1 MSMKRI
7 FARFKRIDNK
17 LRPLPYTELLKDCY
31 STGSVVGG
39 SLKKKTILITGASSG
54 IGLAMARRF
63 LVEGC
68 HVIISGRTESKLLA
82 AISYL
87 KQKECYNVT
96 YSLMDQLKDS
106 DLYATSQD
114 IFKRYKVN
122 VLVNNAGV
130 LKKSDR
136 EGRFRSVE
144 GEDYWP
150 GLNTNLKSSLLLSQS
165 FVDYCKEA
173 EIKGHILNTSS
184 ICGLFESMGITP
196 YGISKAGVIEM
207 TKQFALANKGIV
219 TCNSIAPGSVA
230 TVMGDLHTG
239 SNIASYCSCNRH
251 VTMAEEIASLAA
263 LMCTEDMSEKLNG
276 QTIKACACEKF

>member
-39 SLKKKTILITGASSG
+39 SLKNKTILITGASSG

-150 GLNTNLKSSLLLSQS
+150 GLNTNLKSSFLLSQS

>member
-39 SLKKKTILITGASSG
+39 SLKNKTILITGASSG

-87 KQKECYNVT
+87 KQKKCYNVT

-130 LKKSDR
+130 FKKSDR
-136 EGRFRSVE
+136 EGRFRSVA

-165 FVDYCKEA
+165 FVDYCKDA

>member
-1 MSMKRI
+1 MPMKRI

-17 LRPLPYTELLKDCY
+17 LRPLPYTELLKDSY

-39 SLKKKTILITGASSG
+39 SLKNKTILITGASSG

-106 DLYATSQD
+106 DLYTTSQD

-130 LKKSDR
+130 FKKSDR
-136 EGRFRSVE
+136 DGRFRSVE
-144 GEDYWP
+144 GEDYWS

-165 FVDYCKEA
+165 FVDYCKEVD
-173 EIKGHILNTSS
+173 IKGHILNTSS

-196 YGISKAGVIEM
+196 YGMSKAGVIEM

-239 SNIASYCSCNRH
+239 SNIASYSSCNRH